1 MTTKNLYFIQGPTVL
16 NTMIVILEEV
26 ILGLRDSETTI
37 YI

>member
-1 MTTKNLYFIQGPTVL
+1 MTTKNLYFIQGPTVS
-16 NTMIVILEEV
+16 NTMIVILEEF